1 MPGIAT
7 RQLTKAIPTI
17 ISTVAAMAAAKR
29 HNREF
34 DALRRAAEEKAARQR
49 AEAERRRRLEEK
61 AVTVLEQ
68 LLDEQARLERLRAFL
83 APLIKAGSVI
93 PERTGRLLSWAEA
106 RLERFEAGL
115 SPEGLEQRLA
125 AAGLFDE
132 ECDRE
137 TA

>member
-1 MPGIAT
+1 
-7 RQLTKAIPTI
+7 
-17 ISTVAAMAAAKR
+17 MAAVKR

-68 LLDEQARLERLRAFL
+68 LLDEQARLERLRAL
-83 APLIKAGSVI
+83 VAALIEAGSVI

-106 RLERFEAGL
+106 RPERFEAGL